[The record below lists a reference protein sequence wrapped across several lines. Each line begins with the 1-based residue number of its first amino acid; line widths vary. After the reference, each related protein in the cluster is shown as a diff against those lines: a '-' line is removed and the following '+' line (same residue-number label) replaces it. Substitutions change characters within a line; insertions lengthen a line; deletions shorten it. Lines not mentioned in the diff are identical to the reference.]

1 MAKKKTEKQELDP
14 PAWQS
19 PVYIKALAK
28 VKELE
33 QIDREGKTATAFN
46 SHKHVYVL
54 KEGLQSGRE
63 FSMCTTYSCGRVKT
77 WGDFPEGYNEDEL
90 RLTGHFFEGVN
101 QAAGT
106 TDLMSPIRGIRM
118 PRYAEEDYD

>member
-19 PVYIKALAK
+19 PVYMKALAK

-33 QIDREGKTATAFN
+33 QIDREGKTPTAFN

-54 KEGLQSGRE
+54 KEGAQSGRE
-63 FSMCTTYSCGRVKT
+63 FAICVPEHRGDACGRVKT
-77 WGDFPEGYNEDEL
+77 WGDFPKGYSEEDM
-90 RLTGHFFEGVN
+90 RLTGHFFDGVN

-106 TDLMSPIRGIRM
+106 TDLQWIRM
-118 PRYAEEDYD
+118 PRYEEEDYD